1 MGAEGIS
8 DLLLTLLCLAM
19 FAVGFTFGFFEIGK
33 WTGMVSLGISG
44 GLSLGIRLMLFR
56 SGLLFPVGDNG
67 YGPGYVLGWV
77 MITIL
82 GVLGGLWIGLTKYQ
96 INRLVSETIFLPL
109 NWLNISSFLLVQPLG
124 HSLLPWG
131 LTSS

>member
-8 DLLLTLLCLAM
+8 DLLLTLLCLVM

-44 GLSLGIRLMLFR
+44 GLSLGVRLMLFR

-67 YGPGYVLGWV
+67 YGSGYVLGWV
-77 MITIL
+77 MIIIL

-96 INRLVSETIFLPL
+96 INRLVSESIFPSFP
-109 NWLNISSFLLVQPLG
+109 LNISSFLLVQPLG
-124 HSLLPWG
+124 RSLLPWG
-131 LTSS
+131 LTSP